1 MRPLRLAKIVVLLL
15 CPACVLSQ
23 TFTGLESATLPKVES
38 HWGLKIVFFE
48 VGPADAILLLAPNGD
63 AVLIDTG
70 NDAADAKRIAHYLAD
85 GPRNG
90 IGKVNTI
97 KLLYS
102 THYDRDH
109 IGGLSWLVN
118 GYGIRILKALDQG
131 PSGKR
136 RKKGGGFREY
146 YAKYLEAVG
155 DPDDDVQQGTDEPN
169 FIRHKIQYGH
179 VESIGHHGRIRLR
192 CVAVRGDTKGTESDL
207 DLDPADTH
215 IDENPGSIAL
225 LIQLGDFEFY
235 TAGDQTSAEWRKT
248 REPPAVEKSVLDSG
262 AIPGGNDI
270 DVFKVSHHGSDTST
284 GKRLAEELLPEVAI
298 ISTEHGKYEHPKRV
312 VLKQLQDNR
321 SYVLITGNGQ
331 NARGRYADSGETR
344 EDDSFTPSP
353 DAVLN
358 EQGDVT
364 ILVSREGDRY
374 TVTGNTF
381 SKTFSAVDKHNVR
394 Q

>member
-1 MRPLRLAKIVVLLL
+1 M
-15 CPACVLSQ
+15 
-23 TFTGLESATLPKVES
+23 
-38 HWGLKIVFFE
+38 
-48 VGPADAILLLAPNGD
+48 
-63 AVLIDTG
+63 
-70 NDAADAKRIAHYLAD
+70 
-85 GPRNG
+85 
-90 IGKVNTI
+90 
-97 KLLYS
+97 
-102 THYDRDH
+102 
-109 IGGLSWLVN
+109 
-118 GYGIRILKALDQG
+118 
-131 PSGKR
+131 
-136 RKKGGGFREY
+136 
-146 YAKYLEAVG
+146 
-155 DPDDDVQQGTDEPN
+155 
-169 FIRHKIQYGH
+169 
-179 VESIGHHGRIRLR
+179 
-192 CVAVRGDTKGTESDL
+192 AVRGDTKGTESDL